1 MNDVRVPATHRYIGY
16 ILGNITHIS
25 TRSLA
30 MPDVVMVI
38 APEIF
43 RDEEYA
49 EPKAVLE
56 GHGAN
61 VVTASVAPGKCIGKL
76 GLNAEA
82 SLSLHNAANREWDAV
97 LFVGGAGAQVFFD
110 DPDAHRLA
118 RDTAA
123 RGAVLGAIC
132 IAPSVLARAG
142 LLKGASATAFPSQ
155 QGDLESH
162 GARWTGDPVT
172 IDGHIV
178 TANGP
183 EAATAFGEAVAKLLD
198 RSERV

>member
-1 MNDVRVPATHRYIGY
+1 
-16 ILGNITHIS
+16 
-25 TRSLA
+25 

-61 VVTASVAPGKCIGKL
+61 VVTASVAPGECIGKL
-76 GLNAEA
+76 GLRAQA
-82 SLSLHNAANREWDAV
+82 SLSLHEAAARDWDAAV
-97 LFVGGAGAQVFFD
+97 FVGGAGAQVFFD

-118 RDTAA
+118 RQTLD
-123 RGAVLGAIC
+123 RGAVVGAIC

-142 LLKGASATAFPSQ
+142 LLSGVSATAFPSQ
-155 QGDLESH
+155 QADLETH
-162 GARWTGDPVT
+162 GALWTGDPVT
-172 IDGHIV
+172 VDGRIA

-183 EAATAFGEAVAKLLD
+183 EAAIAFGEALAELLGI
-198 RSERV
+198 RE